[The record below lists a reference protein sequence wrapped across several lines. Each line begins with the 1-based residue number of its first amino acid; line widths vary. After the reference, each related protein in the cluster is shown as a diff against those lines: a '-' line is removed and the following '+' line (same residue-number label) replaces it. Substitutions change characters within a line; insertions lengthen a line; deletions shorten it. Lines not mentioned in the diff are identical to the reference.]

1 MVISTMSKIRSIA
14 FAGAAMVIA
23 AWAASCVTAQGKAPI
38 IFIPGLTGSQLI
50 NSKTG
55 SIVWFKTRRS
65 KTDDLRLPIGPDL
78 KANRDSLVPG
88 DILRDAKSTVFPR
101 VDIYGG
107 FLAALEQKGYRE
119 ARWDRPPAR
128 GYEDTV
134 YVFPYDWRLDVV
146 ETSQLLLRKIESLK
160 KTLGRPNLKF
170 DIVAH
175 SLGGMVAKYAAMYGS
190 ADLPRGDVAPTPTWA
205 GSRNIAR
212 IIMLAPPNE
221 GSMSAFRAMINGFD
235 ILGFQVKLP
244 FVQNLSKFDVFTI
257 PAAFELLPTKAT
269 FRVFDD
275 ELKPLDVDLYDPKTW
290 DTYGWNPINDKGFAT
305 EFSAA
310 EQKSSGAYFS
320 VVLSRA
326 KRLHEALDAQSVKPG
341 PIPVDVIGSDCKDTL
356 DGVVVTKNKE
366 GEWLDVLKP
375 EGFTNQAGRK
385 ITAEEVKQVLFTPGD
400 GIVAKQSLDGTQ
412 PQFTCEAHYKM
423 ASNPA
428 VQALVLKIL
437 SGGK

>member
-1 MVISTMSKIRSIA
+1 
-14 FAGAAMVIA
+14 
-23 AWAASCVTAQGKAPI
+23 
-38 IFIPGLTGSQLI
+38 
-50 NSKTG
+50 
-55 SIVWFKTRRS
+55 
-65 KTDDLRLPIGPDL
+65 
-78 KANRDSLVPG
+78 
-88 DILRDAKSTVFPR
+88 
-101 VDIYGG
+101 
-107 FLAALEQKGYRE
+107 
-119 ARWDRPPAR
+119 
-128 GYEDTV
+128 
-134 YVFPYDWRLDVV
+134 
-146 ETSQLLLRKIESLK
+146 
-160 KTLGRPNLKF
+160 
-170 DIVAH
+170 
-175 SLGGMVAKYAAMYGS
+175 
-190 ADLPRGDVAPTPTWA
+190 
-205 GSRNIAR
+205 
-212 IIMLAPPNE
+212 
-221 GSMSAFRAMINGFD
+221 MSAFRAMSNGCD